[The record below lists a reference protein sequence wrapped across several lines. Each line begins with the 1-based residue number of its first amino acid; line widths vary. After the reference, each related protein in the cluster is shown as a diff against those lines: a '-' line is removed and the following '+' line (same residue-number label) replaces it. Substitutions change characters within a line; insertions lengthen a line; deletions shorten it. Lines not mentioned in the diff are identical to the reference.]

1 MAIVRWD
8 PFRDF
13 LSLQNEVGR
22 MFEKTFGLG
31 GVGQRQAGMAWTP
44 AVDAYE
50 TNDKIVIKAELP
62 EVEAKDVDITLTD
75 DSLVI
80 EGERKFSEEVKE
92 EDYYRLERRY
102 GTFQRSIPIPIAIKR
117 DEVSA
122 GYHNGV
128 LEITLPKS
136 EEAKPKEVKVKVEQA
151 K

>member
-31 GVGQRQAGMAWTP
+31 EAGREVGLAWTP

-50 TNDKIVIKAELP
+50 TGDKIVVKAEIP
-62 EVEAKDVDITLTD
+62 EVDAKDVDITLTD
-75 DSLVI
+75 DALVI
-80 EGERKFSEEVKE
+80 RGERKFSEEVKE

-102 GTFQRSIPIPIAIKR
+102 GTFQRSIPIPIAVKR
-117 DEVSA
+117 EEVSA
-122 GYHNGV
+122 TYRNGV

-136 EEAKPKEVKVKVEQA
+136 EEAKPKEIKVKVEKA